1 VNILADM
8 IIFNAS
14 VLTMDASKPRAEAV
28 AIVGNTILEVGR
40 SKDILELKTR
50 KSKMID
56 AKGATVLPGFIES
69 HMHLFGGAAE
79 LANLN
84 LTGAFGFDSLAKA
97 LRKFAGDHPE
107 KSLLV
112 GNQAD
117 YTIMGEGVG
126 LTRQHL
132 DQIVLDRPVLLFSP
146 DHHTAWTNT
155 IGLERAGILHGRALG
170 AGNEI
175 VMGADGT
182 ATGELREWEA
192 IGPVIALN
200 TSINNSHLG
209 LDTGGDPTPY
219 PSPAQFEIDLN
230 IVRHGLAHCAKHGIT
245 SFHNMDGNL
254 YTLELLAALEQKGE
268 LTARAVVPF
277 HFKNFMSLG
286 ALERAST
293 MAAAYSSDK
302 LKSGFVKLFM
312 DGVVDSQTAVMLDDY
327 PNKLGWRGEPLFS
340 QQQFDEI
347 AIEADRRGLQ
357 IAVHA
362 IGDGAV
368 RSVLDGYQA
377 AQKKNGARDSRHR
390 VEHIEVVHPA
400 DINRFAKLGVIA
412 SMQPPHP
419 PGSQG
424 LPLGPTLS
432 NIGKAKWPYAY
443 AWNSLRK
450 AGAHL
455 VFGTDWPVSDINPIR
470 SVQSA
475 MTRVPYAPGL
485 ESHAQTLE
493 QALHSYTVEGAYA
506 EFAEG
511 RKGQLKKGMLADVV
525 VLSDDL
531 EMMAAEALHEVVPRF
546 TICDGRVVYQK

>member
-1 VNILADM
+1 MVADL
-8 IIFNAS
+8 IIYNGL
-14 VLTMDASKPRAEAV
+14 VLTMDEKRPRAEAV
-28 AIVGNTILEVGR
+28 AISGNRILKVGR
-40 SKDILELKTR
+40 NVDVLKLQTR
-50 KSKMID
+50 KTNMID
-56 AKGATVLPGFIES
+56 AKGGTVMPGFIEG
-69 HMHLFGGAAE
+69 HMHLFSGAKE
-79 LANLN
+79 LENLN
-84 LTGAFGFDSLAKA
+84 LTGVMGFEDLSKA
-97 LRKFAGDHPE
+97 LKTFSAAHADA
-107 KSLLV
+107 SLLI

-117 YTIMGEGVG
+117 YIILGEGVG
-126 LTRQHL
+126 LSRQHL
-132 DQIVLDRPVLLFSP
+132 DQILPDQPVMLFSP

-155 IGLERAGILHGRALG
+155 IALERAGILQGRAVG

-175 VMGADGT
+175 VMAADGT

-192 IGPVIALN
+192 IAPVAALN

-230 IVRHGLAHCAKHGIT
+230 IIRRGLAHCAKHGIT

-254 YTLELLAALEQKGE
+254 YTLELLATLERKGE
-268 LTARAVVPF
+268 LTARAYVPF
-277 HFKNFMSLG
+277 HFRNFMAVG
-286 ALERAST
+286 ALERASS
-293 MAAAYSSDK
+293 MAAAYNSDK

-312 DGVVDSQTAVMLDDY
+312 DGVVDSQTALMLDDY
-327 PNKLGWRGEPLFS
+327 PGKPGWRGEPLFS
-340 QQQFDEI
+340 QKRFDEI
-347 AIEADRRGLQ
+347 ATEADRRGLQ
-357 IAVHA
+357 ITVHA

-377 AQKKNGARDSRHR
+377 AAKKNGTRDSRHR
-390 VEHIEVVHPA
+390 VEHIEVAHPT
-400 DINRFAKLGVIA
+400 DFKRFAKLGVVA
-412 SMQPPHP
+412 SVQPPHP

-424 LPLGPTLS
+424 LPLEPTLS
-432 NIGKAKWPYAY
+432 NIGQDKWPYAY

-450 AGAHL
+450 AGAHV

-475 MTRVPYAPGL
+475 MTRVAFAPGL

-511 RKGQLKKGMLADVV
+511 EKGQLKKGMLADVV
-525 VLSDDL
+525 VLSGDL
-531 EMMAAEALHEVVPRF
+531 EKVATNVMHEVAPRF
-546 TICDGRVVYQK
+546 TICDGRVVWEG